1 MSILKS
7 ITDEK
12 GVQTTFH
19 RILSYMVDVDLD
31 QVLVCIGSYTNQDVY
46 EQEKQNRAKFK
57 RWQYISER
65 LAQLATEIENEQDQE
80 TKTNLQNEYNELMGE
95 VTGSVSNKVL
105 AYNISELY
113 IENLQKPTLE
123 TVEEALLKQEPFING
138 KWIKNES

>member
-12 GVQTTFH
+12 GIQTTFH

-65 LAQLATEIENEQDQE
+65 LAQLATEIENEPDQE
-80 TKTNLQNEYNELMGE
+80 TKTNLQNEYNQLMGE
-95 VTGSVSNKVL
+95 ITGSV
-105 AYNISELY
+105 
-113 IENLQKPTLE
+113 
-123 TVEEALLKQEPFING
+123 
-138 KWIKNES
+138 